1 MGHQNRVESANYRSA
16 ECVLAETPQ
25 LDKMLYQ
32 EAAKVIKSADS
43 QEKSVRS
50 SVLGGSYEVRNSI
63 C

>member
-50 SVLGGSYEVRNSI
+50 SVLGGS
-63 C
+63 